1 MAPADNVS
9 AIKTPSATIM
19 AEEATTTTTSPPP
32 PPSTQNQTNQ
42 SNKKDESYKCDE
54 SFITRITHRVHRDMP
69 RDLRARTLD
78 SLSSSL
84 SKIWRLSR
92 GTSTPYPHQE
102 TQQKYKWSVAI
113 SNETFM
119 LTVYR
124 RKSDRSRAKAHW
136 HIDLNDFLAINV
148 KKEED
153 KQYLSVQLFFKSGVF
168 IIIDFSPEPEHSRA
182 AKELVDKLKEI
193 TSVIQCRTK
202 CERVKC
208 TRDKSC
214 QARLAINS
222 TLAIRVELER
232 SPDEALGA
240 TFLTTET
247 FFFTW
252 ETKDFDRNRKCLEKM
267 IFRNEHNQHKP
278 IELSK
283 KDFQMWQFDPLNPHD
298 MTVRGRL
305 HTNKKSCLGHVI
317 LTIVFDDPYRLFHTT
332 YKPLLDN
339 QFVAKST
346 TTKARRSKYDDM
358 RRWNEQRRQN
368 DTFRYPNSSPLGN
381 GLISKTPPKRSSRTS
396 NSNSYGKSQEQQRK
410 NNDESNSAEKHSND
424 KQPGQAQ
431 GGTGCTNQTQLANAG
446 QQQTLNSIGNPNSP
460 DFSP

>member
-1 MAPADNVS
+1 
-9 AIKTPSATIM
+9 M
-19 AEEATTTTTSPPP
+19 AEEAMTTQPPSPPLQGAATTP
-32 PPSTQNQTNQ
+32 
-42 SNKKDESYKCDE
+42 NKKDESYKCSE
-54 SFITRITHRVHRDMP
+54 SFITRVTQRVHRDLP

-92 GTSTPYPHQE
+92 GTTNTAAAAHPAASSRGAAE
-102 TQQKYKWSVAI
+102 TQKCKWSVAI
-113 SNETFM
+113 SSESV

-124 RKSDRSRAKAHW
+124 RKADRRAKAHW

-182 AKELVDKLKEI
+182 AKELVEKLKEI
-193 TSVIQCRTK
+193 TSAIQCRAS

-232 SPDEALGA
+232 SPDEAKGA
-240 TFLTTET
+240 ALLTTET

-252 ETKDFDRNRKCLEKM
+252 ETKEFDRNRKCLEKM
-267 IFRNEHNQHKP
+267 IFRNEHNQHAP

-283 KDFQMWQFDPLNPHD
+283 KDFQMWQFDPLNLHD

-305 HTNKKSCLGHVI
+305 HTAKKSCLGHVI

-339 QFVAKST
+339 QFVKSASASKT
-346 TTKARRSKYDDM
+346 RRTKYDDW
-358 RRWNEQRRQN
+358 RRWNEQRSQN
-368 DTFRYPNSSPLGN
+368 DNYRYPNSSPLGN

-396 NSNSYGKSQEQQRK
+396 ASNSYGKSQEQQRK
-410 NNDESNSAEKHSND
+410 NNDESNSVEKHSNE
-424 KQPGQAQ
+424 KQSCQTT
-431 GGTGCTNQTQLANAG
+431 GGANQTQLANAG